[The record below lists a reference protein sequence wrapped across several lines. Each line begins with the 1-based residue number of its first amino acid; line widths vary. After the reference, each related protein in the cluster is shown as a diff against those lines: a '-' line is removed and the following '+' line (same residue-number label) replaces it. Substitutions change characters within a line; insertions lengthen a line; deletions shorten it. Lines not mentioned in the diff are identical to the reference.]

1 MGRKRDKLIEDA
13 KAAGYTVEARGRE
26 TIIVKTIKVNKT
38 KTRKDGLVIYE
49 DGVAIRI
56 GIDLAVA
63 RGIQSDKEMR
73 AVLGLPEAK

>member
-1 MGRKRDKLIEDA
+1 MVRKREKLIEDA
-13 KAAGYTVEARGRE
+13 RAAGWTIKQDGRE

-56 GIDLAVA
+56 GVDLAVA
-63 RGIQSDKEMR
+63 KGIQSDKEMR
-73 AVLGLPEAK
+73 AALGLPEAK